1 MFVNFFSRI
10 KKQEEKK
17 KKSLWEDYGKFARVT
32 TGRREI
38 IIGGY
43 DAVTSREIVTTRG
56 EKLLSALGYGPA
68 ADPKTPCAKV
78 PWNIVIPK
86 CWPSFRTAFFFTQ
99 NYTHD
104 IVKSNIEITKLV
116 ISI

>member
-1 MFVNFFSRI
+1 VGRLREVCAGYDGQAGNYYRW
-10 KKQEEKK
+10 
-17 KKSLWEDYGKFARVT
+17 LRRGYVARNCYDA
-32 TGRREI
+32 GREI
-38 IIGGY
+38 IIGAGLR
-43 DAVTSREIVTTRG
+43 SGR
-56 EKLLSALGYGPA
+56 L
-68 ADPKTPCAKV
+68 DPKTPCAKV